1 MSDCDSDSES
11 VATAQNKKNPRISWI
26 YQLKKDELIEEL
38 KKFRLP
44 SADTVKEPRKIL
56 SQFLKGEYQLNITP
70 APRVNY
76 PSTSEQNS
84 SSLPSSDST
93 SICNMVRK
101 WNLNYDGDR
110 DVMLFLERLNELKE
124 AYNTNSEHLLV
135 ALPEL
140 LGNLLRRGRT
150 FGRGYND
157 HHGTQLNPTQR
168 SIFNGENNEEEAKR
182 QEAADQKS
190 EAAGERKKWES
201 VTKCL
206 SPQVVTGERQYLVV
220 EDRKR

>member
-44 SADTVKEPRKIL
+44 SADTVKEQRKIL

-93 SICNMVRK
+93 KLIQAASD
-101 WNLNYDGDR
+101 Y
-110 DVMLFLERLNELKE
+110 E
-124 AYNTNSEHLLV
+124 AIK
-135 ALPEL
+135 
-140 LGNLLRRGRT
+140 
-150 FGRGYND
+150 
-157 HHGTQLNPTQR
+157 Q
-168 SIFNGENNEEEAKR
+168 
-182 QEAADQKS
+182 AADSYRPPNDPAQAMYP
-190 EAAGERKKWES
+190 EVAYQRNQQRRVPLPRPQGNYPPTRKKNPRPQES
-201 VTKCL
+201 TDRETNGTCWNCGKTGHFARDCRLPKKITCRFCREDGPTNTCTCTEAVNYQRTWRKGGTP
-206 SPQVVTGERQYLVV
+206 SP
-220 EDRKR
+220 